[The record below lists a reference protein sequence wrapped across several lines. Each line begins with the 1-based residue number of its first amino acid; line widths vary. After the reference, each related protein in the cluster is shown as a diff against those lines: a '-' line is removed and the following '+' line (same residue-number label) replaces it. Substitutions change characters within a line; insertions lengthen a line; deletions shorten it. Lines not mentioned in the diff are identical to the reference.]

1 MTKMR
6 AVTRRFRRID
16 EKYGF
21 RQLRYRTSVRARAL
35 NAAQIAIPRPS
46 DTSSIRTRDPL
57 SPAAARARQSVALR
71 PMAHSAALAAAF
83 LHGRQRILALIAAAL
98 LVGQK
103 ILLLLPVWLM
113 GVAA

>member
-1 MTKMR
+1 
-6 AVTRRFRRID
+6 
-16 EKYGF
+16 
-21 RQLRYRTSVRARAL
+21 
-35 NAAQIAIPRPS
+35 
-46 DTSSIRTRDPL
+46 
-57 SPAAARARQSVALR
+57 
-71 PMAHSAALAAAF
+71 MAHSAALAAAF